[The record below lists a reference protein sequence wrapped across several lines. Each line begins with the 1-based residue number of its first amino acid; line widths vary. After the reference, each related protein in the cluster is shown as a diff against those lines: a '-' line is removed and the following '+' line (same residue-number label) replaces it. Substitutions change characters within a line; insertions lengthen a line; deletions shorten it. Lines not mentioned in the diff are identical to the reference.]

1 MTLPPI
7 FAWAFPITLASIAI
21 LFVAGFFYRWRYRL
35 AKSTLQH
42 ILPYLRVVEMEEF
55 KYLLNMADEGVLR
68 LNMPPKEFRKEQINR
83 IHEALEHSGRM
94 DHNLWA
100 LHEWCNHENRKS
112 WKTRNREV
120 RSLSQEML
128 ESCAQLRI
136 ALFAARF
143 KLVLWLYRITFF
155 AFLPIPAIGEIRCI
169 GYCDLVVA
177 YENIKDLA
185 ERLSR
190 ACGDEHEMLVESL

>member
-1 MTLPPI
+1 MMLSSLFT
-7 FAWAFPITLASIAI
+7 WAFPITITTLA
-21 LFVAGFFYRWRYRL
+21 LFFLIGFFYRWRYRL

-42 ILPYLRVVEMEEF
+42 VLPYLRIVEIEEF

-68 LNMPPKEFRKEQINR
+68 LNVPPKEFRKEQINR

-100 LHEWCNHENRKS
+100 LQEWGNHENRKS
-112 WKTRNREV
+112 WKTRSRAV

-143 KLVLWLYRITFF
+143 RLVLWLYSIAFLR
-155 AFLPIPAIGEIRCI
+155 FLPIPAIGEIRCI
-169 GYCDLVVA
+169 GYCDLIVA
-177 YENIKDLA
+177 
-185 ERLSR
+185 S
-190 ACGDEHEMLVESL
+190 